1 MTLRNTTESWGS
13 PAKWLHWLMALGI
26 LGTMTLGVVMVNLP
40 MSALKFELYA
50 IHKSIG
56 MTLLVLALL
65 RISWRWMNPVVPV
78 LPSSLPA
85 YERRLAGWAHG
96 LFYVL
101 LFAMPI
107 SGYVINSAANFP
119 LNVFGLVQVP
129 NVVPESE
136 SVSAVATWVHASLFW
151 FFAGLIAIHV
161 AGALRHHFILKDGI
175 LLRMLPKR
183 SSKET

>member
-1 MTLRNTTESWGS
+1 MKIRNTTQVWGS
-13 PAKWLHWLMALGI
+13 AAKSLHWLMALGI
-26 LGTMTLGVVMVNLP
+26 VGTMTLGLVMVNLP

-50 IHKSIG
+50 IHKSLG
-56 MTLLVLALL
+56 MTLLLLAAL
-65 RISWRWMNPVVPV
+65 RIFWRWINPVPALPDSVP
-78 LPSSLPA
+78 PH
-85 YERRLAGWAHG
+85 EQRLAGWAHG

-119 LNVFGLVQVP
+119 LNVFGVLQVP
-129 NVVPESE
+129 NLVPESE
-136 SVSAVATWVHASLFW
+136 RITDAATWVHGSLFW
-151 FFAGLIAIHV
+151 FFAGLIVVHV

-175 LLRMLPKR
+175 LRRMLPTK